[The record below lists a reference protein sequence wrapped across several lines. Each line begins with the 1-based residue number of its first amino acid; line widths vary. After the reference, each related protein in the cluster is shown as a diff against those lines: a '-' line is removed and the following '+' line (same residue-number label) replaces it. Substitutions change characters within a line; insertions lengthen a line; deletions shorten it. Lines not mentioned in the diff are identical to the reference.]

1 MRILY
6 GLNVSVLIKTEAT
19 FRSVILYPPSA
30 YNSVTIIT
38 ACIEG
43 GYLAVSESNAH
54 RGAMQNNTSEDKHH
68 SISITDRAHMEISGV
83 VDVLSFDDS
92 SVSLVTELGSLEID
106 GEGLHISVLDP
117 EKKKMVL
124 DGKANSVY
132 YISDAV
138 KKDGSGKGFFSR
150 LMG

>member
-1 MRILY
+1 M
-6 GLNVSVLIKTEAT
+6 
-19 FRSVILYPPSA
+19 
-30 YNSVTIIT
+30 
-38 ACIEG
+38 
-43 GYLAVSESNAH
+43 SESNAH